1 MNGQVGAVRDHVAKV
16 VVVDYFMKQGIK
28 TTMVVLVM
36 VLVNI
41 TKTATPTAVQVS
53 VELLIYSIS
62 MHDYVKV
69 HCVANVYAVL
79 SVSTVKCQCSG
90 GRE

>member
-28 TTMVVLVM
+28 TTMVVLVL

-41 TKTATPTAVQVS
+41 TKTATPTVVQVS

-62 MHDYVKV
+62 MPDGSIEKHFFSFFLDAHFQKSRKV
-69 HCVANVYAVL
+69 FF
-79 SVSTVKCQCSG
+79 
-90 GRE
+90 

>member
-41 TKTATPTAVQVS
+41 TKTATPTVVQVS
-53 VELLIYSIS
+53 VDIFHFYALL
-62 MHDYVKV
+62 
-69 HCVANVYAVL
+69 
-79 SVSTVKCQCSG
+79 CQG
-90 GRE
+90 K

>member
-28 TTMVVLVM
+28 TTMVDFVM
-36 VLVNI
+36 VKASI
-41 TKTATPTAVQVS
+41 TKIATPTVVQVS
-53 VELLIYSIS
+53 VELLIYSIY

-79 SVSTVKCQCSG
+79 PVSSVKCQCSG